1 MNIFDE
7 IKHLLTGLAYE
18 DYVKVKTK
26 LEYLRA
32 NKQNN
37 VEVDDIKIQRLENSL
52 EQARLKIEN
61 QTRLLNENG
70 RYIHELQKKL
80 ERTATV
86 HECKMLFPQE
96 LKNELFR
103 RITKVVDKT
112 LHKAGFP
119 KQNKD

>member
-26 LEYLRA
+26 LEYLRTTKKY
-32 NKQNN
+32 N
-37 VEVDDIKIQRLENSL
+37 ELEDTKIECLENSL
-52 EQARLKIEN
+52 QQAQRKIEN
-61 QTRLLNENG
+61 QTILINEQRRN
-70 RYIHELQKKL
+70 ISKL
-80 ERTATV
+80 EQALNDKATIN
-86 HECKMLFPQE
+86 ESRALFPVE

-119 KQNKD
+119 KQNQE